1 MRAGCAAAL
10 LAALLLSGCGGP
22 SADLFL
28 VERSGSIPGAR
39 LTMLVGDGG
48 TVTCNRGDQKPITS
62 DQLIDAREIARD
74 LNGPKDE
81 ENGPADRGLTLPPG
95 PGAIMRYDIRSEDG
109 SVAFSDT
116 SRGQP
121 PVFYR
126 VAKYTRDLAKGV
138 CGLSR

>member
-1 MRAGCAAAL
+1 VRRGCAAAL
-10 LAALLLSGCGGP
+10 LAAVLLSGCGGP

-48 TVTCNRGDQKPITS
+48 TVTCNRGDQKAITS

-74 LNGPKDE
+74 LNGAKDE
-81 ENGPADRGLTLPPG
+81 TGPADRDLTLPPG

-138 CGLSR
+138 CGLAR